1 MTTITCTGCG
11 GERRMTLDQIDVPR
25 NGLCEMELDSCPSDQ
40 ELLLEEALYAIRVIA
55 HANFR
60 NDAYRAYAKDVHE
73 ELNKM
78 LDFCTKHE
86 WESEAIYTPTP
97 YHQTG
102 GTTPAENNNKEE

>member
-11 GERRMTLDQIDVPR
+11 GERIMTEDLIDVPE

-40 ELLLEEALYAIRVIA
+40 ELLLEEALDALKRVAIWCDDERM
-55 HANFR
+55 
-60 NDAYRAYAKDVHE
+60 RASARHKYE

-78 LDFCTKHE
+78 
-86 WESEAIYTPTP
+86 WEAVGIYTPTP

-102 GTTPAENNNKEE
+102 GTRPAQNNNKEE

>member
-11 GERRMTLDQIDVPR
+11 GERIMLPTHSAFDVPE
-25 NGLCEMELDSCPSDQ
+25 NGLCDLELDSCPSDQ
-40 ELLLEEALYAIRVIA
+40 NLLLEEALYAIRVIA
-55 HANFR
+55 HANWR
-60 NDAYRAYAKDVHE
+60 NDAYRAYAKDMHE

-78 LDFCTKHE
+78 Y
-86 WESEAIYTPTP
+86 EAVGIYTPTP